1 MLTKSHFLKKLLLSY
16 TKPFVHTF
24 STPLF
29 SSQQRYAFSF
39 MKKVN
44 IAKPYLHSF
53 NFSSFQG
60 SNPNNPFSKDD
71 LTLLN
76 NVTRGQLA
84 YAEEMMERF
93 ASCKDIT
100 LLGSHEIEWIF
111 SVLSSLEA
119 AHRNEGNSNKAFR
132 YLTEVENLYNK
143 LGIKD
148 TFEVAHCHYLL
159 ASTYLDRQDYPKAKE
174 YLDNIDRICKLLGN
188 NKEAKSLMVQN
199 WTTLGNL
206 YLRINEE
213 DKAMEHFNAALAR
226 THDVYKEQLPGIL
239 ATIYQDMR
247 YIYASRNDVEKA
259 IEYMTKGL
267 APSIQCYG
275 EKSQHVFLLYN
286 ELAVSLLNQGKLPEA
301 LLYGKKCLQVAD
313 KLFPKKCPEIA
324 WIYSLLGHIYKASK
338 DYTKALDFYEKAIKI
353 YEKLPGD
360 YSEVLSQIYAQSSA
374 IYQSLNNGEEA
385 YNYFKKYNELLIKAN
400 EDNEMGLAETYIKQA
415 SELKDQ
421 GDNVE
426 SLTCLEKALEI
437 YKNLEPLNHSKIADL
452 YGLMGQI
459 SFAEEDWSRALE
471 SFRESETHLYKFKVH
486 PFRLQAIYASLI
498 STNKHLKDY
507 EESIEY
513 CGKII
518 ELCEA
523 TGETKYL
530 MIAYNEIGRIF
541 EERGVLKDALEAY
554 EKVIIYEEKF
564 LGKDHPDTQ
573 ITAKKISELQ
583 QYVDVEF
590 DQSKETEKQNTETL

>member
-1 MLTKSHFLKKLLLSY
+1 
-16 TKPFVHTF
+16 
-24 STPLF
+24 
-29 SSQQRYAFSF
+29 
-39 MKKVN
+39 
-44 IAKPYLHSF
+44 
-53 NFSSFQG
+53 
-60 SNPNNPFSKDD
+60 
-71 LTLLN
+71 
-76 NVTRGQLA
+76 LA

-111 SVLSSLEA
+111 SVLSNLEA
-119 AHRNEGNSNKAFR
+119 AHRNQGNSNKAFR
-132 YLTEVENLYNK
+132 YLTEVENLYDK

-213 DKAMEHFNAALAR
+213 EKALEHFNAALAK
-226 THDVYKEQLPGIL
+226 THHVFKEQLPGIL

-247 YIYASRNDVEKA
+247 YIYASRNDIEKA
-259 IEYMTKGL
+259 IEYMTKSL
-267 APSIQCYG
+267 TPSIQCYG

-286 ELAVSLLNQGKLPEA
+286 ELAVSLLNQGKWPEA
-301 LLYGKKCLQVAD
+301 LLYGKKCLQVAV
-313 KLFPKKCPEIA
+313 KIFPKKSPEVA
-324 WIYSLLGHIYKASK
+324 WIHSLLGHIYKAKK
-338 DYTKALDFYEKAIKI
+338 DYTKALEFYEKAIKL

-360 YSEVLSQIYAQSSA
+360 YSEALSQIYAQASA
-374 IYQSLNNGEEA
+374 THQSLNNGEEA

-400 EDNEMGLAETYIKQA
+400 QDNEVGLAETYIKQA

-421 GDNVE
+421 GNNKE
-426 SLTCLEKALEI
+426 ALLALEKALDI

-471 SFRESETHLYKFKVH
+471 YFEGSEKHMYEFQVH
-486 PFRLQAIYASLI
+486 PSRLQAIYACLI
-498 STNKHLKDY
+498 TTNQHLKNY

-513 CGKII
+513 CSKII

-523 TGETKYL
+523 TGETMYL

-554 EKVIIYEEKF
+554 EKVVVYEEKF

-573 ITAKKISELQ
+573 TTAKKILELQ
-583 QYVDVEF
+583 QYVSIE
-590 DQSKETEKQNTETL
+590 SNEIKENEKQRTQIL